1 VRRAVVVHHVESI
14 PGPPVLAISV
24 FRLPRHHKRSPRP
37 GATEAAT
44 AAIRMAAEVR
54 HLNDALTVVNGHA
67 QLALLDTGAESEAAT
82 NLRAILDAVQ
92 RASDTLHTM
101 GQRLEDEAE
110 AARRTREAHRRSR
123 QTA

>member
-1 VRRAVVVHHVESI
+1 
-14 PGPPVLAISV
+14 
-24 FRLPRHHKRSPRP
+24 
-37 GATEAAT
+37 
-44 AAIRMAAEVR
+44 
-54 HLNDALTVVNGHA
+54 VVNGHA

-101 GQRLEDEAE
+101 GQRLEDGAE
-110 AARRTREAHRRSR
+110 VARRTRGANPRKR